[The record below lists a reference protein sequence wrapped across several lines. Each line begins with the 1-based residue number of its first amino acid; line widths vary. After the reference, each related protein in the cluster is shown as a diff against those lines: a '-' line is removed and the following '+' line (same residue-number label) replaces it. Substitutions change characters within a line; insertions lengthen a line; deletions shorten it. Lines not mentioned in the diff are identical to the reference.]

1 MFFFFFIA
9 EELERKQVFLKPTA
23 HFFSSLGSKCLPSEA
38 STAPQSLP
46 DLNSLHYG
54 SATSCSDGSSSHNHR
69 EVKGQPLTG
78 VDLLSSVDRRPTKN
92 SAPPCPDRSLKP
104 VCDLVNDASSAILTN
119 SHDAFRELDM
129 AEQQMEEEALLVDFT
144 SPVITKESPG
154 DSIGGASEEQTSAGS
169 DALLGLRSHEQS
181 GGYFA
186 SLSLLDVILPAAVEK
201 SSEPTDELTS
211 TRTSESVD
219 EAESVGEET
228 PSSNQVVE
236 VSVDH
241 HETKDIDTIKEM
253 ASVNEEL
260 SHEAFDESVPES
272 TEDVKCEASDSEPV
286 SLLCLPL
293 AVSMCVNPK
302 TREDYIGAASEPRD
316 EADVSES
323 TKPDSLSALEA
334 KDSPRDLVGE
344 DRPCLDNSADSNQ
357 ISEHRLSPEGQHVP
371 LESAAAVFPA
381 NLSSSVCSEP
391 SPEDLPEFGFEYL
404 PESDQ
409 AELLVTDE
417 ELDAFLQAHAEAEQ
431 GAGVAYCC
439 SPRDDTQPQ
448 SLSESDRVLEE
459 QQPQSCGQ
467 DRQTCLEGFASPE
480 SDRTI
485 FLSAQG
491 GFNSGAPSLSQDSS
505 RPCHEDSSEVTC
517 SSTSNPFQSQHNS
530 SPDQQPSYGGARPK
544 RPHCQATKPS
554 PEEEDGKGQAQALS
568 ASSTPE
574 DEDSLTITP
583 SPIEEHSNFR
593 NSCHANTIQDQ
604 DFSVGFDELSEPP
617 PYPGEQPE
625 DAVRPVNWK
634 REGVEEVGSKQPKWV
649 PDSEAPS
656 CMNCEQK
663 FTFTKRRHHCRACGK
678 VSLAHFQKL
687 LLAIIQ
693 IGQL

>member
-1 MFFFFFIA
+1 
-9 EELERKQVFLKPTA
+9 
-23 HFFSSLGSKCLPSEA
+23 
-38 STAPQSLP
+38 
-46 DLNSLHYG
+46 
-54 SATSCSDGSSSHNHR
+54 
-69 EVKGQPLTG
+69 
-78 VDLLSSVDRRPTKN
+78 
-92 SAPPCPDRSLKP
+92 
-104 VCDLVNDASSAILTN
+104 
-119 SHDAFRELDM
+119 M

-154 DSIGGASEEQTSAGS
+154 DGIGAASEEQTSAGS
-169 DALLGLRSHEQS
+169 DELLGLKPHEQS

-201 SSEPTDELTS
+201 SSEPTDELPS
-211 TRTSESVD
+211 TRTSELVV
-219 EAESVGEET
+219 EAESVREET
-228 PSSNQVVE
+228 PCLNQVVE
-236 VSVDH
+236 SSVDH
-241 HETKDIDTIKEM
+241 HEAKDVGNIKEVT
-253 ASVNEEL
+253 SVNKEL
-260 SHEAFDESVPES
+260 PNEAFDESVPDS

-286 SLLCLPL
+286 RLSCLPL
-293 AVSMCVNPK
+293 AVSMCGALVNPK
-302 TREDYIGAASEPRD
+302 SREDYLEAASEQC

-323 TKPDSLSALEA
+323 NKPDSLSALEA
-334 KDSPRDLVGE
+334 KDSPRDFIREG
-344 DRPCLDNSADSNQ
+344 RPCLDNSADSNQ

-371 LESAAAVFPA
+371 PESAAVCPA

-431 GAGVAYCC
+431 GAGVSYCC
-439 SPRDDTQPQ
+439 SPRDDAQPQ
-448 SLSESDRVLEE
+448 SLSEADGVLEE
-459 QQPQSCGQ
+459 QKPQSCGQ
-467 DRQTCLEGFASPE
+467 DGQNCLEGLASPE
-480 SDRTI
+480 SDRTF

-491 GFNSGAPSLSQDSS
+491 GFNSGIPSLSQDSS

-544 RPHCQATKPS
+544 RPQCQAAKPS
-554 PEEEDGKGQAQALS
+554 PAEEEGKGQAQALS

-583 SPIEEHSNFR
+583 SPIEEHSNFS
-593 NSCHANTIQDQ
+593 NSCHANPIQDQ

-617 PYPGEQPE
+617 PYPGEQSA

-634 REGVEEVGSKQPKWV
+634 REGVEELGSKQPKWV

-656 CMNCEQK
+656 CMNCEQR

-678 VSLAHFQKL
+678 IAVHKQQTSNMKELEHFTLEEWTEMPGTRCAKFM
-687 LLAIIQ
+687 
-693 IGQL
+693 